1 MSGLTPIQ
9 ISRSFLPPKR
19 VLVVNCYFDYSRL
32 PIRRP
37 TKFPQ
42 AVGPIFLAGAFA
54 RELCEVRCYDELSS
68 GPLEDESLL
77 GWPDMLVLTGLT
89 HCFDRMLHLT
99 AYARTKNPKVIA
111 VAGGPAVRALP
122 LLAEKFFDYSCL
134 GDIEELREVITDAW
148 GETYAAELMLP
159 RFDLAYWIK
168 LVSHVESTRYCNFH
182 CSFCSLTGEGR
193 AYQTYDLEN
202 IRQQILAAGKRRKL
216 LFVDNNFY
224 GNDREHFR
232 QRIDLIKQMRAAGQ
246 FRNWAALVTND
257 FFSRQENLMLAK
269 DSGCELLFSGV
280 ESFDSD
286 WLRTFNKLQNTSAPQ
301 VEMISRCLN
310 AGIIFCYGLMLDIS
324 TRTIADVRR
333 ELEFITGTPEIT
345 LPAFITLSIPILG
358 TPYFFECLNNRTILP
373 ETRLRDMDGITIVQ
387 KTLDPI
393 DRAVEF
399 VRGVEQFRGLRRRVI
414 KHSIQF
420 FNLYRSKLNPLQ
432 MSIGFEQG
440 LLLSAH
446 TLMTSTTTRGWMK
459 KGRTRTYVSTTEPVD
474 QTYTPAFR
482 VDSRFEKYFQ
492 PTMVTDR
499 NGNLAN
505 ELIDSGLL
513 KTSAASPA
521 RMNQRKVAF
530 A

>member
-19 VLVVNCYFDYSRL
+19 VLVVNCYFNYSRL

-232 QRIDLIKQMRAAGQ
+232 QRIDLRSEGRAYQTYDLENIRQQILAAGKRRKLLFVDNNFYGNDREHFRQRIDLIKQMRAAGQ

-358 TPYFFECLNNRTILP
+358 T
-373 ETRLRDMDGITIVQ
+373 
-387 KTLDPI
+387 
-393 DRAVEF
+393 
-399 VRGVEQFRGLRRRVI
+399 
-414 KHSIQF
+414 
-420 FNLYRSKLNPLQ
+420 
-432 MSIGFEQG
+432 
-440 LLLSAH
+440 
-446 TLMTSTTTRGWMK
+446 
-459 KGRTRTYVSTTEPVD
+459 
-474 QTYTPAFR
+474 
-482 VDSRFEKYFQ
+482 
-492 PTMVTDR
+492 
-499 NGNLAN
+499 
-505 ELIDSGLL
+505 
-513 KTSAASPA
+513 
-521 RMNQRKVAF
+521 
-530 A
+530 

>member
-1 MSGLTPIQ
+1 MSGLAPIQ
-9 ISRSFLPPKR
+9 IPGSSLPRRR
-19 VLVVNCYFDYSRL
+19 VLVVNCYFDYSRE

-54 RELCEVRCYDELSS
+54 RELCEVRCYDEVSS
-68 GPLEDESLL
+68 GPLTDEALL

-99 AYARTKNPKVIA
+99 AYARTRNPKVIV

-122 LLAEKFFDYSCL
+122 LLAKKFFDYACP

-148 GETYAAELMLP
+148 GEAYAAAQMLP
-159 RFDLAYWIK
+159 RFDLGYWIRFI
-168 LVSHVESTRYCNFH
+168 SHVESTRYCNFH

-193 AYQTYDLEN
+193 AYQTYDLEHL
-202 IRQQILAAGKRRKL
+202 RRQILAAGKRRKL

-232 QRIDLIKQMRAAGQ
+232 RRIGLIQELRAAGQ

-257 FFSRQENLMLAK
+257 FFTRPENLALAR

-280 ESFDSD
+280 ESFDSS
-286 WLRTFNKLQNTSAPQ
+286 WLRSVNKLQNTSAPQ
-301 VEMISRCLN
+301 IEMIRRCLN
-310 AGIIFCYGLMLDIS
+310 AGIVFCYGLMLDLS

-333 ELEFITGTPEIT
+333 ELELITGTPEIT

-358 TPYFFECLNNRTILP
+358 TPYFYECLNNRTMLP
-373 ETRLRDMDGITIVQ
+373 NTKLRDMDGITIVQ
-387 KTLDPI
+387 QTLDPI
-393 DRAVEF
+393 DQAVEF
-399 VRGVEQFRGLRRRVI
+399 VRGVEHFRGLRSRVI
-414 KHSIQF
+414 KHSVRF
-420 FNLYRSKLNPLQ
+420 WKLYRSKLNPLQ
-432 MSIGFEQG
+432 LAIGFEQG

-446 TLMTSTTTRGWMK
+446 TLMTSTTAFGWMK
-459 KGRTRTYVSTTEPVD
+459 KGRTRTYVSTTEPAD

-482 VDSRFEKYFQ
+482 VDSRFQQYFQ

-513 KTSAASPA
+513 KREPPRIGQRAGASA
-521 RMNQRKVAF
+521 
-530 A
+530 

>member
-1 MSGLTPIQ
+1 MAESAPDQ
-9 ISRSFLPPKR
+9 IPRAYSTRRR
-19 VLVVNCYFDYSRL
+19 VLVVNCYFDYSRE
-32 PIRRP
+32 PIRRS

-54 RELCEVRCYDELSS
+54 RQLCEVRCYDELSS
-68 GPLEDESLL
+68 GPLEDQALL
-77 GWPDMLVLTGLT
+77 GWCDMLVLTGLT
-89 HCFDRMLHLT
+89 HCFDRFLHLT
-99 AYARTKNPKVIA
+99 AYARTKNPKVIV
-111 VAGGPAVRALP
+111 VAGGPGVRALP
-122 LLAEKFFDYSCL
+122 LLSEKVFDYSCV
-134 GDIEELREVITDAW
+134 GDIEELRDVITEVW
-148 GETYAAELMLP
+148 GERYAAEHMLP

-202 IRQQILAAGKRRKL
+202 IRHQIMAAGKRRKL

-232 QRIDLIKQMRAAGQ
+232 RRIDLISELRAAGQ

-257 FFSRQENLMLAK
+257 FFSKQENLTLAK

-280 ESFDSD
+280 ESFDSN

-310 AGIIFCYGLMLDIS
+310 AGIIFCYGLMLDLS
-324 TRTIADVRR
+324 TRSIADVER
-333 ELEFITGTPEIT
+333 ELRFITGTPEIT

-358 TPYFFECLNNRTILP
+358 TPYFYECLENQTILP
-373 ETRLRDMDGITIVQ
+373 DTKLRDMDGITIVQ
-387 KTLDPI
+387 KPLDPI
-393 DRAVEF
+393 DQAVAF
-399 VRGVEQFRGLRRRVI
+399 VRGVEQFRGLRSRVL
-414 KHSIQF
+414 KHSIKF

-432 MSIGFEQG
+432 LSIGFEQG

-446 TLMTSTTTRGWMK
+446 TLVTSTTGFGWIK
-459 KGRTRTYVSTTEPVD
+459 KRRIRTYVSTTEPLD
-474 QTYTPAFR
+474 ATYTPAFR
-482 VDSRFEKYFQ
+482 VDSRFQSYFQ
-492 PTMVTDR
+492 PTMVTDKA
-499 NGNLAN
+499 GNLAP
-505 ELIDSGLL
+505 ELITSGLL
-513 KTSAASPA
+513 KSEPPHIAKRA
-521 RMNQRKVAF
+521 VAF

>member
-9 ISRSFLPPKR
+9 IPGSFLPRRR
-19 VLVVNCYFDYSRL
+19 VLVVNCYFDYSRD
-32 PIRRP
+32 PIRRS
-37 TKFPQ
+37 TKIPQ

-89 HCFDRMLHLT
+89 HCFDRMRHLT
-99 AYARTKNPKVIA
+99 AYARTKNPKVIV

-122 LLAEKFFDYSCL
+122 LLAKEFFDYSCL

-148 GETYAAELMLP
+148 GEAYADEQMLP
-159 RFDLAYWIK
+159 RFDLGYWIK
-168 LVSHVESTRYCNFH
+168 FISHVESTRYCNFH

-193 AYQTYDLEN
+193 SYQTYDLEN

-216 LFVDNNFY
+216 LFIDNNFY

-232 QRIDLIKQMRAAGQ
+232 RRIELIKEMRAAGQ
-246 FRNWAALVTND
+246 FRQWAALVTND
-257 FFSRQENLMLAK
+257 FFNKQENLTLAREA
-269 DSGCELLFSGV
+269 GCELLFSGV
-280 ESFDSD
+280 ESFDSN
-286 WLRTFNKLQNTSAPQ
+286 WLRTFNKLQNTSTPQ

-310 AGIIFCYGLMLDIS
+310 AGIIFCYGLMLDLS
-324 TRTIADVRR
+324 TRTIADVQQ
-333 ELEFITGTPEIT
+333 ELRFITGTPEIT

-358 TPYFFECLNNRTILP
+358 TPYFYECLNNRTILP
-373 ETRLRDMDGITIVQ
+373 ETKLRDMDGITIVQ

-393 DRAVEF
+393 DQAVEF

-420 FNLYRSKLNPLQ
+420 FKLYRKKLNLLQ
-432 MSIGFEQG
+432 LSIGLEQG

-446 TLMTSTTTRGWMK
+446 TLMTSTTALGWMK
-459 KGRTRTYVSTTEPVD
+459 KGRTRTYVSTTEPAD

-492 PTMVTDR
+492 PTMVTDKS
-499 NGNLAN
+499 GNLAN

-513 KTSAASPA
+513 KTSAAAPA
-521 RMNQRKVAF
+521 RMNQREIAF

>member
-1 MSGLTPIQ
+1 MSESAPDQ
-9 ISRSFLPPKR
+9 IPRSSLSLRR
-19 VLVVNCYFDYSRL
+19 VLVVNCYFDYSRE

-37 TKFPQ
+37 TKFPY
-42 AVGPIFLAGAFA
+42 AVGPIFLAGAFS
-54 RELCEVRCYDELSS
+54 RELCEVRCYDELST
-68 GPLEDESLL
+68 GPLADESLL

-99 AYARTKNPKVIA
+99 AYARTKNPKVIV
-111 VAGGPAVRALP
+111 VAGGPAVRSLP
-122 LLAEKFFDYSCL
+122 LLSEKFFDYCCL

-148 GETYAAELMLP
+148 GDVYAAAEMLP
-159 RFDLAYWIK
+159 RFDLGYWIK
-168 LVSHVESTRYCNFH
+168 LVSHVETTRYCNFH

-232 QRIDLIKQMRAAGQ
+232 RRIDLIKELRDAGQ

-257 FFSRQENLMLAK
+257 FFNKPENLTLAK

-286 WLRTFNKLQNTSAPQ
+286 WLRTFNKLQNTSTPQ

-324 TRTIADVRR
+324 TRTIADVQR
-333 ELEFITGTPEIT
+333 ELRFITGTPEIT

-358 TPYFFECLNNRTILP
+358 TPYFYQCLENQTILP
-373 ETRLRDMDGITIVQ
+373 DTKLRDMDGITIVQ

-393 DRAVEF
+393 DQAVAF
-399 VRGVEQFRGLRRRVI
+399 VRGVEQFRGLRSRVL
-414 KHSIQF
+414 KHSVQF
-420 FNLYRSKLNPLQ
+420 FQRYRSKLNPLQ
-432 MSIGFEQG
+432 LSIGFEQG

-446 TLMTSTTTRGWMK
+446 TLMTSTTAFGWMK
-459 KGRTRTYVSTTEPVD
+459 KGRTRTYVSTTEPLD
-474 QTYTPAFR
+474 ATYTPAFR
-482 VDSRFEKYFQ
+482 VDSRFRNYFQ
-492 PTMVTDR
+492 PTMVTDQM
-499 NGNLAN
+499 GNLAP
-505 ELIDSGLL
+505 ELITSGLL
-513 KTSAASPA
+513 KSEPPRRDQPA
-521 RMNQRKVAF
+521 VAF

>member
-1 MSGLTPIQ
+1 MAESPIQ
-9 ISRSFLPPKR
+9 NSRSLFPRQR
-19 VLVVNCYFDYSRL
+19 VLVVNCYFDYSRE

-37 TKFPQ
+37 SKFPQ
-42 AVGPIFLAGAFA
+42 AVGPVFLAGAFS
-54 RELCEVRCYDELSS
+54 RELCEVRCYDEVSS
-68 GPLEDESLL
+68 GPLENESLL

-99 AYARTKNPKVIA
+99 AYARTKNAKVIV

-122 LLAEKFFDYSCL
+122 LLSEKFFDYSCL
-134 GDIEELREVITDAW
+134 GDIEELRAVIADTW
-148 GETYAAELMLP
+148 GEAYVAEQMLP

-168 LVSHVESTRYCNFH
+168 LVSHVETTRYCNFH

-193 AYQTYDLEN
+193 AYQTYDLES
-202 IRQQILAAGKRRKL
+202 IRRQVLAVGKRRKL

-232 QRIDLIKQMRAAGQ
+232 RRIELIKELRADGR

-257 FFSRQENLMLAK
+257 FFSKQENLTLAK
-269 DSGCELLFSGV
+269 ESGCELLFSGV
-280 ESFDSD
+280 ESFDPV
-286 WLRTFNKLQNTSAPQ
+286 WLRAFNKLQNTSAPQ

-358 TPYFFECLNNRTILP
+358 TPYFYECLNNRTMLP
-373 ETRLRDMDGITIVQ
+373 DTKLRDMDGITIVQ

-399 VRGVEQFRGLRRRVI
+399 VRGVEQFHGLRSRVI
-414 KHSIQF
+414 KHSIRF

-432 MSIGFEQG
+432 LSIGFEQG

-446 TLMTSTTTRGWMK
+446 TLMTSTTAFGWVK
-459 KGRTRTYVSTTEPVD
+459 KGRTRTYVSTTEPAD

-482 VDSRFEKYFQ
+482 VDSRFRNHFQ

-499 NGNLAN
+499 TGNLAE
-505 ELIDSGLL
+505 ELIESGLL
-513 KTSAASPA
+513 KSARA
-521 RMNQRKVAF
+521 RVNQRA
-530 A
+530 AAIA

>member
-1 MSGLTPIQ
+1 MSESAPVQ
-9 ISRSFLPPKR
+9 IPRFLLPRRR
-19 VLVVNCYFDYSRL
+19 VLVVNCYLDYSRE

-42 AVGPIFLAGAFA
+42 AVGAIFLAGAFD

-68 GPLEDESLL
+68 GPLEDEALL

-89 HCFDRMLHLT
+89 HCFDRLLHLT
-99 AYARTKNPKVIA
+99 AYARTRNPKVIV

-122 LLAEKFFDYSCL
+122 LLSEKFFDYSCL
-134 GDIEELREVITDAW
+134 GDIEEVREVVTDAW
-148 GETYAAELMLP
+148 GEAYAAAQMLP

-193 AYQTYDLEN
+193 SYQTYDLEN
-202 IRQQILAAGKRRKL
+202 IRQQIMAAGKRRKL

-232 QRIDLIKQMRAAGQ
+232 QRIDLINELRAAGQ

-257 FFSRQENLMLAK
+257 FFSKQENLTLARE
-269 DSGCELLFSGV
+269 SGCELLFSGV
-280 ESFDSD
+280 ESFDSA
-286 WLRTFNKLQNTSAPQ
+286 WLRSFNKLQNTSLPQ

-324 TRTIADVRR
+324 TRTIADVQR
-333 ELEFITGTPEIT
+333 ELRFITGTPEIT

-358 TPYFFECLNNRTILP
+358 TPYFYECLNNRTILP
-373 ETRLRDMDGITIVQ
+373 DTKLRDMDGITIVQ

-393 DRAVEF
+393 EQAVAF
-399 VRGVEQFRGLRRRVI
+399 VRGVEQFRGLRSRVL
-414 KHSIQF
+414 KHSMQF
-420 FNLYRSKLNPLQ
+420 FRLYRSKLNPLQ
-432 MSIGFEQG
+432 LSIGFEQG

-446 TLMTSTTTRGWMK
+446 TLMTSTTAFGWMK
-459 KGRTRTYVSTTEPVD
+459 KGRKRTYVSTTEPLD

-482 VDSRFEKYFQ
+482 VDSRFQNYFQ
-492 PTMVTDR
+492 PTMVTDKT
-499 NGNLAN
+499 GNLAP
-505 ELIDSGLL
+505 ELVDSGLL
-513 KTSAASPA
+513 KSETTRIDRRAA
-521 RMNQRKVAF
+521 AF
-530 A
+530 V